1 MYFDLEY
8 VPTCNPLVD
17 GDMMVTILLNLVRMG
32 VRCAPLL
39 NQRAPAPAHLSS
51 LYLHTYRPSNSKRG

>member
-32 VRCAPLL
+32 VRCAPSLDQDGSSPCAFVL
-39 NQRAPAPAHLSS
+39 TVFTYLSS
-51 LYLHTYRPSNSKRG
+51 Q